1 MLLPAVLM
9 LLSLPVPPSPGDAQT
24 QASLQQAAALRDEGK
39 LSEARDAF
47 EQVLAAEPANAAA
60 QEGEVEVSER
70 MALDA
75 RAAGKMDEA
84 LKDLLRAQKFA
95 PENPRLLY
103 DLGIL
108 EDEMRLYIDA
118 DKTLAHLEQMAPQ
131 DPKVE
136 YAVGHVK
143 LDLGQLDAAEEKMQA
158 YLKVYPD
165 DASAHYGLGR
175 VYRLKA
181 QLDRASAEFERS
193 IELRPQQTEAY
204 YQLGDVEL
212 QQGHYADALA
222 NFSKTLERNPRHGGA
237 LAGTGIAY
245 FKQKQYDKAEE
256 ALEKAVSSAPDY
268 QPGHY
273 YLGLTLARLGKK
285 EESERELA
293 LATKLADKD
302 NQESGNRLRLNEA
315 PAPQ

>member
-1 MLLPAVLM
+1 MLASAVLM
-9 LLSLPVPPSPGDAQT
+9 LLTLAGP
-24 QASLQQAAALRDEGK
+24 QASGSPHSLEQAVALRQAGK

-47 EQVLAAEPANAAA
+47 EKVLLAEPANATA

-75 RAAGKMDEA
+75 RGAGNMDEA
-84 LKDLLRAQKFA
+84 LQDLLRAQKFA

-118 DKTLAHLEQMAPQ
+118 DKTLARLEQIVPN

-136 YAVGHVK
+136 YAVGRVK
-143 LDLGQLDAAEEKMQA
+143 LDLGQLDTAEAKIKA
-158 YLKVYPD
+158 YLSDHPD
-165 DASAHYGLGR
+165 DATAHYGLGR

-181 QLDRASAEFERS
+181 DFDQAGAEFQRS
-193 IELRPQQTEAY
+193 IDLRPQQTEAY

-212 QQGHYADALA
+212 QQGDYAGALA
-222 NFSKTLERNPRHGGA
+222 NFAKTLESNPRHGGA

-245 FKQKQYDKAEE
+245 FKQKQYEKAEE
-256 ALEKAVSSAPDY
+256 ALRKAVAAAPDY

-273 YLGLTLARLGKK
+273 YLGLTLARLGRK
-285 EESERELA
+285 EESDRELA
-293 LATKLADKD
+293 LATQLADKE
-302 NQESGNRLRLNEA
+302 NQESGNRLRLSDKP
-315 PAPQ
+315 PAQ

>member
-1 MLLPAVLM
+1 MLVFAVLM
-9 LLSLPVPPSPGDAQT
+9 LLSLAGPQAAGSAQV
-24 QASLQQAAALRDEGK
+24 LDQAAALRQAGK

-47 EQVLAAEPANAAA
+47 EQVLASEPANATA
-60 QEGEVEVSER
+60 QDGEVEVSER

-75 RAAGKMDEA
+75 RGTGNMDEA

-118 DKTLAHLEQMAPQ
+118 DKTLVHLEQIVPN

-136 YAVGHVK
+136 YAIGHVK
-143 LDLGQLDAAEEKMQA
+143 LDLGQLDAAEVKIKA
-158 YLKVYPD
+158 YLSVHPD
-165 DASAHYGLGR
+165 DATAHYGLGR

-181 QLDRASAEFERS
+181 DFEQARAEFQRS
-193 IELRPQQTEAY
+193 IELRPQQTEGY
-204 YQLGDVEL
+204 YQLGDVEV
-212 QQGHYADALA
+212 QQGDYADALA
-222 NFSKTLERNPRHGGA
+222 NFAKTLERNPRHGGA
-237 LAGTGIAY
+237 LTGTGIAW
-245 FKQKQYDKAEE
+245 FKQKQYDKAGE
-256 ALEKAVSSAPDY
+256 ALRKAVAAAPDY

-285 EESERELA
+285 DESERELA
-293 LATKLADKD
+293 LATKLADKE
-302 NQESGNRLRLNEA
+302 NQESGNRLRLNES
-315 PAPQ
+315 PPP

>member
-1 MLLPAVLM
+1 MLVSAVLM
-9 LLSLPVPPSPGDAQT
+9 VFSLAAP
-24 QASLQQAAALRDEGK
+24 QASGSVQTLDQAAALWQAGK

-47 EQVLAAEPANAAA
+47 EQVLAAEPTNTAA

-75 RAAGKMDEA
+75 RGAGNMDEA
-84 LKDLLRAQKFA
+84 LKDLLRAQKVA

-108 EDEMRLYIDA
+108 EDEMRLYTDA
-118 DKTLAHLEQMAPQ
+118 DKTLGHLEQIVPN

-136 YAVGHVK
+136 YAAGHVK
-143 LDLGQLDAAEEKMQA
+143 LDLGQLDAAEAKIKA
-158 YLKVYPD
+158 YLGFHPD
-165 DASAHYGLGR
+165 DATAHYGLGR

-181 QLDRASAEFERS
+181 DFDRAAAEFQRS

-212 QQGHYADALA
+212 QEGDYAAALA
-222 NFSKTLERNPRHGGA
+222 NFAKTLKRNPRHGGA

-245 FKQKQYDKAEE
+245 FKQKQYEKAEE
-256 ALEKAVSSAPDY
+256 ALRKAVDAAPDY

-293 LATKLADKD
+293 LATKLADKE

-315 PAPQ
+315 PSPQ

>member
-1 MLLPAVLM
+1 MLVPAVLM
-9 LLSLPVPPSPGDAQT
+9 LLSLPFSPGTPRQ

-47 EQVLAAEPANAAA
+47 EQVLAAEPASAEA

-75 RAAGKMDEA
+75 RGAGKMDEA

-118 DKTLAHLEQMAPQ
+118 DKTLAHLEQIVPN
-131 DPKVE
+131 DPKVD
-136 YAVGHVK
+136 YAVARVK
-143 LDLGQLDAAEEKMQA
+143 LDLGQLDAAEAKMQA
-158 YLKVYPD
+158 YLKAHPD

-181 QLDRASAEFERS
+181 EFDQARAEFQRS

-204 YQLGDVEL
+204 YQIGDVDL
-212 QQGHYADALA
+212 QQGDYADALA
-222 NFSKTLERNPRHGGA
+222 NFSKTLERNPSTGVRSPERGSHISSRSSMTRRKRLWKRRSA
-237 LAGTGIAY
+237 LRPTISPGITIWA
-245 FKQKQYDKAEE
+245 
-256 ALEKAVSSAPDY
+256 
-268 QPGHY
+268 
-273 YLGLTLARLGKK
+273 
-285 EESERELA
+285 
-293 LATKLADKD
+293 
-302 NQESGNRLRLNEA
+302 
-315 PAPQ
+315 

>member
-1 MLLPAVLM
+1 MLVPAVLM
-9 LLSLPVPPSPGDAQT
+9 LLSLPFSLGDVQK
-24 QASLQQAAALRDEGK
+24 QASLQQAVALRNEGK

-47 EQVLAAEPANAAA
+47 ERALTAEPANADA

-75 RAAGKMDEA
+75 RGAGKMDEA
-84 LKDLLRAQKFA
+84 LKHLLRAQKFA

-118 DKTLAHLEQMAPQ
+118 DKTLAHLEQIVPN

-136 YAVGHVK
+136 YAVARVK
-143 LDLGQLDAAEEKMQA
+143 LDLGQLDAAEAKIQA
-158 YLKVYPD
+158 YLKVHPD

-175 VYRLKA
+175 VYRLKTEFDQA
-181 QLDRASAEFERS
+181 RAEFQRS
-193 IELRPQQTEAY
+193 IELRPLQTEAY

-212 QQGHYADALA
+212 QQGDYTDALA

-245 FKQKQYDKAEE
+245 FKQKQFDKAEE
-256 ALEKAVSSAPDY
+256 ALEKAVNAAPDY

>member
-1 MLLPAVLM
+1 MLVPAVLM
-9 LLSLPVPPSPGDAQT
+9 LLSLPFSLGDVQK
-24 QASLQQAAALRDEGK
+24 QASLQQAVALRNEGK

-47 EQVLAAEPANAAA
+47 ERALTAEPANADA

-75 RAAGKMDEA
+75 RGAGKMDEA

-118 DKTLAHLEQMAPQ
+118 DKTLAHLEQIVPN

-136 YAVGHVK
+136 YAVARVK
-143 LDLGQLDAAEEKMQA
+143 LDLGQLDAAEAKIQA
-158 YLKVYPD
+158 YLKVHPD

-175 VYRLKA
+175 VYRLKTEFDQA
-181 QLDRASAEFERS
+181 RAEFQRS
-193 IELRPQQTEAY
+193 IELRPLQTEAY

-212 QQGHYADALA
+212 QQGNYTDALA

-245 FKQKQYDKAEE
+245 FKQKQFDKAEE
-256 ALEKAVSSAPDY
+256 ALEKAVNAAPDY